1 MRRLGSI
8 SKLLAAVFCAFAI
21 GGGSAVAAPIALA
34 PGQTSLFNINAT
46 AYTYSSFRI
55 FADVTDAAL
64 GDFVAVTYFGGLDQ
78 TDYFGMA
85 VSGADV
91 DANDGI
97 IGSGAGAMFSDG
109 LFSLLI
115 GTDGFSISSLT
126 FDDVRIV
133 FSSGSFEGPI
143 ATFSLPTAS
152 VPGTFDSWVARAWT
166 TYRRTNAPPS
176 WTPTAGKP
184 RGEAIGSAT
193 QEVAELF
200 TFGRRHARITGGQTG
215 GHAGRSESRRAA
227 DGRGWR
233 LEHAIP
239 PNLRRRPHAK
249 HRKIA

>member
-133 FSSGSFEGPI
+133 FYSGSFEGPI

-152 VPGTFDSWVARAWT
+152 VPE
-166 TYRRTNAPPS
+166 PS
-176 WTPTAGKP
+176 TLGLLGLGLLTVGLM
-184 RGEAIGSAT
+184 R
-193 QEVAELF
+193 
-200 TFGRRHARITGGQTG
+200 RRHGLRPPANPV
-215 GHAGRSESRRAA
+215 GR
-227 DGRGWR
+227 
-233 LEHAIP
+233 P
-239 PNLRRRPHAK
+239 
-249 HRKIA
+249 